1 MVIQNFFSEARKI
14 IEELEADSFMQSQI
28 LNAVEIIIHSLKSDG
43 KILFCGNGGSAADAQ
58 HLAAELSGKFYLHR
72 KALHAEAL
80 HLNTSYLTAV
90 SNDYAFEVVYERLIE
105 GIGKPQDI
113 LIALTTSG
121 NSLNIIKAIQ
131 KASEKGMKT
140 IVLTGKSGGK
150 AGDFGNLVI
159 RVPSENV
166 PRIQEVHMLIG
177 HIICQ
182 WVEAEFFKNDD

>member
-1 MVIQNFFSEARKI
+1 MVIQKFFSEAKKI
-14 IEELEADSFMQSQI
+14 IEELEADIFIQSQI
-28 LNAVEIIIHSLKSDG
+28 LNAAEIIVHSLKSDG

-58 HLAAELSGKFYLHR
+58 HLAAELSGKFYLNR

-90 SNDYAFEVVYERLIE
+90 SNDYAFEAVYERLIE

-121 NSLNIIKAIQ
+121 NSLNIIKAVQ
-131 KASEKGMKT
+131 KANETGMKT
-140 IVLTGKSGGK
+140 IVLTGKSGGE
-150 AGDFGNLVI
+150 AGDFGSLVI

-182 WVEAEFFKNDD
+182 WVEAEFFKNDV